1 MAVRLVCRALLLARG
16 PAETRDAVFRDRV
29 SDGAVLED
37 RRKALCLVPP
47 FRWALAMIV
56 GSGFLTEI
64 HGEGDRGLEPAIT
77 STGGLGE
84 PRSSRRTRQRGSWP
98 PRPRRRRGPCSP
110 AQRIR

>member
-16 PAETRDAVFRDRV
+16 AAETRDTVFRDRV

-37 RRKALCLVPP
+37 RRNALCGVPP

-64 HGEGDRGLEPAIT
+64 HGEGRSLYNANRATVCGQQVSLDHEPA
-77 STGGLGE
+77 
-84 PRSSRRTRQRGSWP
+84 
-98 PRPRRRRGPCSP
+98 SP
-110 AQRIR
+110 